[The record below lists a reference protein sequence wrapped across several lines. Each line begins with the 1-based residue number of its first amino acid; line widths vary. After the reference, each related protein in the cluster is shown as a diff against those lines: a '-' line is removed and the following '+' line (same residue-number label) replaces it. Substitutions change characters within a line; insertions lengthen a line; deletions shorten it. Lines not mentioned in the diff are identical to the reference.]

1 MFENLL
7 KYNRDNS
14 ILIIRNFD
22 RVLAGNGGLH
32 MMNNSDCKK
41 QKDINIIVELL
52 QEESHEKVREILV
65 FVENYLKK

>member
-32 MMNNSDCKK
+32 MEKLNFLLSKLDKTDYK
-41 QKDINIIVELL
+41 IIQQIYAILYRYL
-52 QEESHEKVREILV
+52 EKRGRL
-65 FVENYLKK
+65 